1 MQAQCLCGAV
11 HVTAPTVQDVH
22 VCHCSMCRRWSE
34 GPAFTVHGGTEVELT
49 GPVTR
54 YASSPWAER
63 AFCSH
68 CGTHL
73 FYRLLATNEHF
84 LSAGLFQDEDG
95 MHLSSQIFI
104 DEKPAYYDLA
114 NDTPKLTGAQVLAQ
128 YEDASTDD
136 A

>member
-11 HVTAPTVQDVH
+11 HVTAPTVRDVH
-22 VCHCSMCRRWSE
+22 VCHCPMCRRWNG
-34 GPAFTVHGGTEVELT
+34 GPGFCVDGGTEVEVS

-54 YASSPWAER
+54 YASSDWAER
-63 AFCSH
+63 AFCSR

-73 FYRLLATNEHF
+73 FYRLLDTNAHS

-95 MHLSSQIFI
+95 LQITEQIYI

-114 NDTPKLTGAQVLAQ
+114 NDTPTMTGAEIEAK
-128 YEDASTDD
+128 YADK
-136 A
+136 

>member
-1 MQAQCLCGAV
+1 
-11 HVTAPTVQDVH
+11 
-22 VCHCSMCRRWSE
+22 MCRRWSE

-104 DEKPAYYDLA
+104 DEKPGYYDLA

-128 YEDASTDD
+128 YEDTSTDD